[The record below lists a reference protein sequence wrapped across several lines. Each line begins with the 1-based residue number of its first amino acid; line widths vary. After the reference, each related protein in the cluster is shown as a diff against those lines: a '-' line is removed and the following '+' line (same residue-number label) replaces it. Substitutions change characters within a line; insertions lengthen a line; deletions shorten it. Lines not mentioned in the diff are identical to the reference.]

1 MRAEKPLKP
10 KLNLSEFSI
19 NRWLF
24 YNNYLVIGENNFAE
38 FKSKN
43 DKIAKKLFR
52 KQFKEKI
59 LTIKKIK
66 NYHNFFHYP
75 LSHKQLIK
83 IPKAA
88 GLYCLAQRIQ

>member
-10 KLNLSEFSI
+10 KIKISEFSI
-19 NRWLF
+19 TRWLLF
-24 YNNYLVIGENNFAE
+24 DNYLVIGENNFAE

-59 LTIKKIK
+59 LTIKKIQII
-66 NYHNFFHYP
+66 
-75 LSHKQLIK
+75 L
-83 IPKAA
+83 
-88 GLYCLAQRIQ
+88 

>member
-1 MRAEKPLKP
+1 MRSEKPLKP

-19 NRWLF
+19 TRWLL

-52 KQFKEKI
+52 KHFKEKI

-66 NYHNFFHYP
+66 
-75 LSHKQLIK
+75 SQLT
-83 IPKAA
+83 
-88 GLYCLAQRIQ
+88 QN